1 MSKKRHKKDDS
12 NKKKTFVEQMASDP
26 KQAAESE
33 SSSRSNESSESSETL
48 KKSPSSR
55 PSLSDLI
62 TAQIDT
68 HGDEQAR
75 RTLIVDAWE
84 SRNEI
89 YHQMFGAPSH
99 SDPHNWAPPP
109 RQLPANYKPSERK
122 TMSLDTSEPSL
133 LADEQQLA
141 ILAYGPDPLRPFW
154 TYVTAGLS
162 TPWLQYGHQEVSG
175 FGIELIVKSPTDAKW
190 PAQLLRTM
198 AFYVFNHA
206 GVLSPGVRVS
216 LNGPVDPYS
225 NSELKHAVVWYADEA
240 PEAWCMLPS
249 GGFGLFNVLGITDD
263 EMEFADSI
271 KDYGTWCIQQAV
283 KNIGHGQVT
292 DPYRSSIMKHE
303 NINAVLGGVRTF
315 ADTFRANKENKFLA
329 DPDSIT

>member
-1 MSKKRHKKDDS
+1 MSKKPKKKDDS
-12 NKKKTFVEQMASDP
+12 SKKKSFAEQMAGEPAKADTQSS
-26 KQAAESE
+26 KSAGSE
-33 SSSRSNESSESSETL
+33 S
-48 KKSPSSR
+48 KAK

-62 TAQIDT
+62 SATIET

-75 RTLIVDAWE
+75 RSLIVDAWE
-84 SRNEI
+84 ARSEI
-89 YHQMFGAPSH
+89 YHQMFGAPSY
-99 SDPHNWAPPP
+99 SDPSRWAPPP
-109 RQLPANYKPSERK
+109 RELPANYKPNNSK
-122 TMSLDTSEPSL
+122 MMSLDTSEPSIQ
-133 LADEQQLA
+133 ADEQQLA

-175 FGIELIVKSPTDAKW
+175 FGIELMVKSPIEAKW

-206 GVLSPGVRVS
+206 GVLSPGKRVS

-225 NSELKHAVVWYADEA
+225 DSQIKHAVVWYADEA
-240 PEAWCMLPS
+240 PEAWYLLPS
-249 GGFGLFNVLGITDD
+249 GGFGIFNVLGITDD
-263 EMEFADSI
+263 EMDFADSI

-292 DPYRSSIMKHE
+292 DPKRASIMKHE

>member
-12 NKKKTFVEQMASDP
+12 SKKKNIQDQFTNKSG
-26 KQAAESE
+26 ESGE
-33 SSSRSNESSESSETL
+33 SAKEPA
-48 KKSPSSR
+48 KKNK

-62 TAQIDT
+62 SAQIDT

-75 RTLIVDAWE
+75 RTLIVDAWQA
-84 SRNEI
+84 RNEI
-89 YHQMFGAPSH
+89 YNQMFGATSF
-99 SDPHNWAPPP
+99 SDPANWAPPP
-109 RQLPANYKPSERK
+109 RELPSDYKPNNSK
-122 TMSLDTSEPSL
+122 TMSLDTSEPIIAS
-133 LADEQQLA
+133 DEQQLA

-162 TPWLQYGHQEVSG
+162 TPWLQYGYQEVSG
-175 FGIELIVKSPTDAKW
+175 FGIELMVKSPIEAKW

-225 NSELKHAVVWYADEA
+225 QSELKHAVVWYADEA
-240 PEAWCMLPS
+240 PEAWYMLPS
-249 GGFGLFNVLGITDD
+249 GGFGIFNVLGITDD
-263 EMEFADSI
+263 EMDFAESI

-292 DPYRSSIMKHE
+292 DPLRPSIMKHE

-329 DPDSIT
+329 DPDSIS

>member
-1 MSKKRHKKDDS
+1 MSKKPKKKDDS
-12 NKKKTFVEQMASDP
+12 NKKKTFVEQMAGEP
-26 KQAAESE
+26 KQATE
-33 SSSRSNESSESSETL
+33 SNETSQSSGSSESGETL
-48 KKSPSSR
+48 KKSSR

-84 SRNEI
+84 ARSEI
-89 YHQMFGAPSH
+89 YLQMFGAHSF
-99 SDPHNWAPPP
+99 SDPKNWAPPP
-109 RQLPANYKPSERK
+109 RELPANYKPSDRK

-141 ILAYGPDPLRPFW
+141 ILAYGPDPFRPFW

-175 FGIELIVKSPTDAKW
+175 FGIELMVKSPVEAKW

-225 NSELKHAVVWYADEA
+225 NSEIKHIVVWYADEA

-263 EMEFADSI
+263 EMDFADSI

-292 DPYRSSIMKHE
+292 DASRPSIMKHE
-303 NINAVLGGVRTF
+303 NIDAVIGGVRTF